1 MFYNIGRKIKTLAKA
16 ITWIGITAS
25 VIYGAVVLRLSNS
38 PTFIIQGLLTMI
50 VGSLISWLSSVT
62 LYGFGQLIEN
72 TDILVSAH
80 RNKETEFRSFARKQ
94 PDDMHENT
102 DWCVP
107 GTKI

>member
-1 MFYNIGRKIKTLAKA
+1 MFNFNNIGRKIKTLAKA

-38 PTFIIQGLLTMI
+38 PTFIILIQGLLTMI

-72 TDILVSAH
+72 TDILVSIH
-80 RNKETEFRSFARKQ
+80 RNSGTAFRGSEGEL
-94 PDDMHENT
+94 PDYMNENN
-102 DWCVP
+102 D
-107 GTKI
+107 

>member
-1 MFYNIGRKIKTLAKA
+1 MFNNIGRKIKTLAKV
-16 ITWIGITAS
+16 ITGIGITAS
-25 VIYGAVVLRLSNS
+25 IIYGAVVVRLSNS
-38 PTFIIQGLLTMI
+38 PIFIMQGLIIMI

-72 TDILVSAH
+72 TDILVSVH

-102 DWCVP
+102 D
-107 GTKI
+107 